1 MCKVF
6 CHFWFQ
12 NLILIN
18 YCDILYILSSK
29 SKMHY
34 ELYTVSAAKLSKI
47 TCMSPSIYFN
57 INIYICVIYIHMSVL
72 SHSVVSYSLQ
82 PHGL

>member
-47 TCMSPSIYFN
+47 TCMSPYIYFN
-57 INIYICVIYIHMSVL
+57 INIYIYM
-72 SHSVVSYSLQ
+72 
-82 PHGL
+82 